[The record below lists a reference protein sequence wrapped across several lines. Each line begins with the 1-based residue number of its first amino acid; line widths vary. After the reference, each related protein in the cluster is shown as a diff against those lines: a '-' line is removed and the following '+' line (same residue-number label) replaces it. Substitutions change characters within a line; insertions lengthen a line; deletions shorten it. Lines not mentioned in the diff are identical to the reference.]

1 MTLKLPRQTLFLE
14 EELAELLG
22 THMAGCCPCPTGLG
36 SAPKYCHLGLPPNDT
51 ETEEAAGGGSG
62 EGSSGEASSGSDQ
75 AASGGGS
82 ANATAAA
89 EAAGAAVANVT
100 AAGAVN
106 GSSNSNNGGSGRIVP
121 RHRLAVLIPYRDR
134 EAHLAV
140 LLAALRP
147 HLDRQKR
154 DHDVFVVE
162 QGDAYLFNR
171 GLLLN
176 AAALLLQGSSY
187 DYFAFQ
193 DVDTIPLEKGNI
205 QSGAAAP
212 HTSLAASQEH
222 DFFGGL
228 LIMTAEQFWRVNG
241 FGTQFWGWGRED
253 DNLRERLVQAGMWPP
268 QYPIAA
274 KEAGRRSKSAY
285 FKHQAHQQA
294 SELRAAE
301 DASGIVQYFQENP
314 RIPYRG
320 AKIMSSQPQFLRD
333 FDTGLN
339 TTMVLAMQ
347 PFLNATRLSLHLYC
361 NITATPWC
369 ERGAIG
375 KRVAPAIRHAAA
387 VHAVVGS

>member
-1 MTLKLPRQTLFLE
+1 MAGGGAARSAVPASPCPDPCLRPQLPRQTLFLE

-162 QGDAYLFNR
+162 QVGPPFCFLRACRNAD
-171 GLLLN
+171 LLQL
-176 AAALLLQGSSY
+176 AAA
-187 DYFAFQ
+187 
-193 DVDTIPLEKGNI
+193 
-205 QSGAAAP
+205 AA
-212 HTSLAASQEH
+212 
-222 DFFGGL
+222 
-228 LIMTAEQFWRVNG
+228 
-241 FGTQFWGWGRED
+241 
-253 DNLRERLVQAGMWPP
+253 
-268 QYPIAA
+268 
-274 KEAGRRSKSAY
+274 
-285 FKHQAHQQA
+285 
-294 SELRAAE
+294 
-301 DASGIVQYFQENP
+301 
-314 RIPYRG
+314 
-320 AKIMSSQPQFLRD
+320 
-333 FDTGLN
+333 
-339 TTMVLAMQ
+339 
-347 PFLNATRLSLHLYC
+347 
-361 NITATPWC
+361 
-369 ERGAIG
+369 
-375 KRVAPAIRHAAA
+375 
-387 VHAVVGS
+387 